1 MTAADRSIN
10 LSLIS
15 HTNAGKT
22 TLTRTLLRRDVG
34 EVRDAPHVT
43 DLATAYVMVE
53 AADGAALR
61 LWDTPGFGD
70 TARLMRRLKLAG
82 NPLGWLLTQVWDRY
96 TDRPFWC
103 SQQAIRNVKEE
114 ADIVLYLVNAAEAP
128 GDAAYVTM
136 ELQILEWIGRPVILL
151 LNQMGPPRPQAEEAA
166 EVEQWRTHVQAYGFA
181 HQVLRLDA
189 FARCWVQESV
199 LLKAMGE
206 LLPADRHGL
215 FRQLSAAWR
224 STNTKIFDESMRVLA
239 EQLVAAAHD
248 EVVLAEKSLG
258 GRILERLASF
268 IRETATVSERERAM
282 ATLAERLDG
291 EIRRA
296 TDRLIRLHGL
306 QGHAAGEVLQRLT
319 DDYASAEPLAEGY
332 AALVGGFVSGALSGL
347 AADIASGGLTFGA
360 AALGG
365 GLLGALGAGSIARG
379 YNLVSGRE
387 HSTLRWSDEFCVGLV
402 RSALLRYLAVAHYGR
417 GRGDYAQGE
426 HPRFWRETVAA
437 AVEPRQNQLAEIL
450 LPARRTGGDPATARD
465 RMAAA
470 LADCAADV
478 LRDLYPEA
486 DVLTDQGRARRGAK
500 SGK

>member
-1 MTAADRSIN
+1 MTTADRSIN

-22 TLTRTLLRRDVG
+22 ALTRTLLRKDVG

-43 DLATAYVMVE
+43 DLSTAYVMVE
-53 AADGAALR
+53 TADGAALR

-128 GDAAYVTM
+128 ADAGYVAM
-136 ELQILEWIGRPVILL
+136 ELQILEWIGRPVVLL

-166 EVEQWRTHVQAYGFA
+166 EVEQWRSHVQTYGFV
-181 HQVLRLDA
+181 HKVLRLDA

-199 LLKAMGE
+199 LLKTVGE
-206 LLPADRHGL
+206 LLPADKQTL
-215 FRQLSAAWR
+215 FRQLRDAWQSA
-224 STNTKIFDESMRVLA
+224 STKVFRASMNVLA
-239 EQLVAAAHD
+239 AQLVAAARD
-248 EVVLAEKSLG
+248 EVVLTEKSIG

-268 IRETATVSERERAM
+268 GRESATASERARAM
-282 ATLAERLDG
+282 AALAERLDA
-291 EIRRA
+291 EIRTA
-296 TDRLIRLHGL
+296 TDRLIALHGL
-306 QGHAAGEVLQRLT
+306 QGRAARDVLQRLT
-319 DDYASAEPLAEGY
+319 DDYASTAPIAEGY

-365 GLLGALGAGSIARG
+365 GLLGALGAGSIAKG

-387 HSTLRWSDEFCVGLV
+387 RTTLRWSDEFCIGLV
-402 RSALLRYLAVAHYGR
+402 RSSLLRYLAVAHYGR

-426 HPRFWRETVAA
+426 HPTFWQETVAA
-437 AVEPRQNQLAEIL
+437 AAEPHHGRFAEIL
-450 LPARRTGGDPATARD
+450 LSARRTDADAAAARD
-465 RMAAA
+465 RMAAE
-470 LADCAADV
+470 LAACAADV
-478 LRDLYPEA
+478 LRELYPEA
-486 DVLTDQGRARRGAK
+486 DVLKDADLSQ
-500 SGK
+500 